1 MTNSDIFFEK
11 FILGCEA
18 WGNKTKGI
26 IVNIKKKR
34 KTNKDIDYNNSYAN

>member
-1 MTNSDIFFEK
+1 MTNSDTFFKK
-11 FILGCEA
+11 FILGCEV

-26 IVNIKKKR
+26 IINIKKKI